1 MNQMKLYDWDWNDL
15 KAEVKVTGECHNFR
29 KSDDWDCK
37 EPVAAQQSYYY
48 EWGLTLSGDPSD
60 RELMLVLKLCI
71 LDFLWSNFSGMILQ
85 TQRDWGIVYEPR
97 S

>member
-48 EWGLTLSGDPSD
+48 EWGLTLWCAECLKALNNYDPSD
-60 RELMLVLKLCI
+60 RELGC
-71 LDFLWSNFSGMILQ
+71 
-85 TQRDWGIVYEPR
+85 YA
-97 S
+97 